1 MGAGPERERP
11 GDPAGGAVRG
21 AGVRAGAPQGPG
33 VRGRG
38 ARPDAGRRGR
48 RHQLPPRRRRG
59 QARRRHHRRVR
70 VPGVGGARVQLR
82 HMEATQVQEDPQL
95 KAATVPL

>member
-1 MGAGPERERP
+1 
-11 GDPAGGAVRG
+11 
-21 AGVRAGAPQGPG
+21 
-33 VRGRG
+33 
-38 ARPDAGRRGR
+38 
-48 RHQLPPRRRRG
+48 
-59 QARRRHHRRVR
+59 